1 LVPPIDGTTAP
12 WMEMGGEEMNWQ
24 PIKTAPKDGTLILTY
39 SKDYRAE
46 YSVSYWCRGDEEWQT
61 DFRQKGAYQQVDAE
75 YWMPLP
81 EPPPEPTCREFEQ
94 VKKEK

>member
-1 LVPPIDGTTAP
+1 
-12 WMEMGGEEMNWQ
+12 MENRATNGGEDMNWQ
-24 PIKTAPKDGTLILTY
+24 PIETAPKDGTLILTY

-46 YSVSYWCRGDEEWQT
+46 YSVSYWCEFDKAWET

-81 EPPPEPTCREFEQ
+81 EPPTEE
-94 VKKEK
+94 KK